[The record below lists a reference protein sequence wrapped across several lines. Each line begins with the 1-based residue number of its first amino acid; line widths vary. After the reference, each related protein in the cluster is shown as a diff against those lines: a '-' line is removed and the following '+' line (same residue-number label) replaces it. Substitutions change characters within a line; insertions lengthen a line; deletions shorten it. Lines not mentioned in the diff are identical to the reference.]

1 MQHVK
6 SDKQEIKETEAEWSP
21 LSNEEDL
28 TNGGMPSL
36 SSKNQVG
43 VLVHKPI
50 PLVVC

>member
-6 SDKQEIKETEAEWSP
+6 SDKQEIKEKEAERSP

-28 TNGGMPSL
+28 ANGGMPSL

-43 VLVHKPI
+43 VPVRKPI
-50 PLVVC
+50 PLVIC